1 MFESISTSALQREN
15 YNFDSRFFSPNL
27 ITQRNCDIF
36 DNNFKMAQRDFLCDD
51 YEDLLF
57 PHRNSYIAKK
67 NDFITPNSKDE
78 GIRPI
83 LDEILNF

>member
-1 MFESISTSALQREN
+1 
-15 YNFDSRFFSPNL
+15 
-27 ITQRNCDIF
+27 
-36 DNNFKMAQRDFLCDD
+36 MAQRDFLCDD

-57 PHRNSYIAKK
+57 PHRNSYIAKQ